1 MVAGYCVTSKNILS
15 RVSESDKIIIWLFYI
30 VGGELMGNVEST
42 EEVIIKSKKRV
53 QNHGEVFTPKWI
65 IEQMLNTA
73 GVKEA
78 CENIESTFLEP
89 SAGEGAFLVAILSR
103 KLEMVTD
110 CYNESLKQ
118 YEHYSLF
125 ALTTLYGVELLQDNA
140 KICAM
145 NLFETYLGY
154 YNRACEKHKIKQRKS
169 AVLNSAKN
177 IISANIQQGNFLTRL
192 TAEGEPLIFSEW
204 KALSKLGTNKSIKVI
219 RTEYTLDEI
228 QHQMTKPFGETVK
241 KMKIANPMQLD
252 LFEIP
257 KKEAIVV
264 EEKILKYS
272 HCLITDVYKK
282 IMET

>member
-1 MVAGYCVTSKNILS
+1 MN
-15 RVSESDKIIIWLFYI
+15 
-30 VGGELMGNVEST
+30 NVNMM

-78 CENIESTFLEP
+78 CENIEATFLEP

-110 CYNESLKQ
+110 YYNESLKQ

-145 NLFETYLGY
+145 NLFEIYYDY
-154 YNRACEKHKIKQRKS
+154 YNRACEKHKIKQRKV
-169 AVLNSAKN
+169 AVLNSAKT
-177 IISANIQQGNFLTRL
+177 IISANIKQGNFLTRL
-192 TAEGEPLIFSEW
+192 TVDGEPLIFSEW
-204 KALSKLGTNKSIKVI
+204 KVLTNLGANKTIKII

-228 QHQMTKPFGETVK
+228 QHQVIKSPGETFRKIKVVK
-241 KMKIANPMQLD
+241 PIQLD
-252 LFEIP
+252 LFSLSSTDESEEEILNYLP
-257 KKEAIVV
+257 
-264 EEKILKYS
+264 
-272 HCLITDVYKK
+272 CLITDVHKEV
-282 IMET
+282 MGNL

>member
-118 YEHYSLF
+118 SEHY
-125 ALTTLYGVELLQDNA
+125 
-140 KICAM
+140 
-145 NLFETYLGY
+145 
-154 YNRACEKHKIKQRKS
+154 
-169 AVLNSAKN
+169 
-177 IISANIQQGNFLTRL
+177 
-192 TAEGEPLIFSEW
+192 
-204 KALSKLGTNKSIKVI
+204 
-219 RTEYTLDEI
+219 
-228 QHQMTKPFGETVK
+228 
-241 KMKIANPMQLD
+241 
-252 LFEIP
+252 
-257 KKEAIVV
+257 
-264 EEKILKYS
+264 
-272 HCLITDVYKK
+272 
-282 IMET
+282 